1 MSLIVLALD
10 SEIELQ
16 KRKLERLGIVDDAR
30 DNEKKI
36 RLNREK
42 SYARRWMDEN
52 EKEMGWRG
60 LISLYNRIKMKLL
73 NHAILYI
80 FVSNFYG
87 QATILAV
94 IAERTDRIPEN
105 AVPDTDIADKCG
117 LSREQVYH
125 YLRQLVGLGLVE
137 IDQYV
142 SGIKYRTIRIT
153 KEGLDASSSFM
164 QQGWKFN

>member
-1 MSLIVLALD
+1 
-10 SEIELQ
+10 
-16 KRKLERLGIVDDAR
+16 
-30 DNEKKI
+30 
-36 RLNREK
+36 
-42 SYARRWMDEN
+42 
-52 EKEMGWRG
+52 
-60 LISLYNRIKMKLL
+60 MKLL